1 LFGIF
6 GCLGYY
12 CKKSKEMKTI
22 KTSVLLLCTLA
33 AFIIIANGCGKE
45 GSTATGTTTVAED
58 KAFINDISATT
69 NNCIKAARDGNL
81 SQSIIQFFNLSNG
94 TAGNE
99 NWVDSMSNALE
110 TVMGVLELDPNN
122 SKFNY
127 SAYWGTYN
135 WNRTTK
141 TFSKTAATGIF
152 INIPSDPAQTTNNV
166 SFKFTEYTDG
176 LYQANAK
183 AIYLPK
189 TAKASIVKNNVII
202 ADLNFSGN
210 YSSGSF
216 PRPINVSYQ
225 LLLAPHTYNM
235 SITEINSTKF
245 KLTSDLFSGQ
255 GCGMSISAT
264 VTFKNDDYNNL
275 AIEDDLSLLEAE
287 YKSGDMTI
295 KSNWD
300 AKAYYAISNPTTTTL
315 NASLS
320 NSVYNKTDKI
330 ADLKFLDVAGERKL
344 FIYYKDGTSENTSV
358 YYDPFLT
365 NFKNTLRPLFGVDV
379 DSWF

>member
-1 LFGIF
+1 
-6 GCLGYY
+6 
-12 CKKSKEMKTI
+12 MKTI
-22 KTSVLLLCTLA
+22 KASVLLFCTLVSVLI
-33 AFIIIANGCGKE
+33 FNGCGKE
-45 GSTATGTTTVAED
+45 DSATTGTTTVAED
-58 KAFINDISATT
+58 KAFINDVSTNT

-81 SQSIIQFFNLSNG
+81 SQSIIQFLNLSNG

-99 NWVDSMSNALE
+99 NWADSMTDALE
-110 TVMGVLELDPNN
+110 NVMGILELDPND
-122 SKFNY
+122 SKFKY
-127 SAYWGTYN
+127 STYWGTYN
-135 WNRTTK
+135 WNRTSK

-152 INIPSDPAQTTNNV
+152 INFPSDPAQTANNIAI
-166 SFKFTEYTDG
+166 KFTEYTDG

-183 AIYLPK
+183 NIYLPK
-189 TAKASIVKNNVII
+189 TAKATITKNNVTI

-235 SITEINSTKF
+235 SITEVNSTKF
-245 KLTSDLFSGQ
+245 KLTSDMFSGQ
-255 GCGMSISAT
+255 GCGITISAT

-275 AIEDDLSLLEAE
+275 AIEDDLRTLEAE
-287 YKSGDMTI
+287 YKSGDMSI

-300 AKAYYAISNPTTTTL
+300 ANAYYAISNPTTTTL
-315 NASLS
+315 NSTLS
-320 NSVYNKTDKI
+320 NSVYNKAEKI

-365 NFKNTLRPLFGVDV
+365 NLKNTLRPLFGTDV
-379 DSWF
+379 DGWF

>member
-1 LFGIF
+1 
-6 GCLGYY
+6 
-12 CKKSKEMKTI
+12 MKTI
-22 KTSVLLLCTLA
+22 KTSVLVLCTFLA
-33 AFIIIANGCGKE
+33 SFIIFYGCGKHDPS
-45 GSTATGTTTVAED
+45 STPATTTVAED
-58 KAFINDISATT
+58 KAFINDISTNT

-81 SQSIIQFFNLSNG
+81 SQSIIQFFKLSNG

-99 NWVDSMSNALE
+99 NWADSMSDALE
-110 TVMGVLELDPNN
+110 TVMGTLQLDPNN

-127 SAYWGTYN
+127 SSYWGTYN

-183 AIYLPK
+183 NIYLPK
-189 TAKASIVKNNVII
+189 TAKASITKNNVVI
-202 ADLNFSGN
+202 ADLNFTGN

-216 PRPINVSYQ
+216 PIPISVSYQ

-235 SITEINSTKF
+235 TITEINSTQF
-245 KLTSDLFSGQ
+245 KLTSDMFSGQ

-275 AIEDDLSLLEAE
+275 AIEDDLKTLQAE
-287 YKSGDMTI
+287 YTTGDLVV

-300 AKAYYAISNPTTTTL
+300 ANAYYAISNPTTTTL
-315 NASLS
+315 NSTLS
-320 NSVYNKTDKI
+320 NTVYNKTEKI
-330 ADLKFLDVAGERKL
+330 ADLKFLDVAGSRKL
-344 FIYYKDGTSENTSV
+344 YIYYKDGTSENTSV

-365 NFKNTLRPLFGVDV
+365 NFKNTMRPLFGNDV
-379 DSWF
+379 DNWF

>member
-1 LFGIF
+1 
-6 GCLGYY
+6 
-12 CKKSKEMKTI
+12 MKTI
-22 KTSVLLLCTLA
+22 KTSVLVLCTFLIS
-33 AFIIIANGCGKE
+33 FTFYSCGKE
-45 GSTATGTTTVAED
+45 QSATPGTSTVAED
-58 KAFINDISATT
+58 KAFINDISTNT

-81 SQSIIQFFNLSNG
+81 SQSIIKFLNLSNG
-94 TAGNE
+94 TVGNE
-99 NWVDSMSNALE
+99 NWVDSMSVALE
-110 TVMGVLELDPNN
+110 NVMGVLDVDPND
-122 SKFNY
+122 SKFNF

-141 TFSKTAATGIF
+141 TFSKTAAIGIF

-166 SFKFTEYTDG
+166 AFKFTEYTDG

-183 AIYLPK
+183 NLYLPK
-189 TAKASIVKNNVII
+189 TAKASITKNNVLI
-202 ADLNFSGN
+202 ADLNFLGN

-225 LLLAPHTYNM
+225 LLLAPHTYNL

-245 KLTSDLFSGQ
+245 KLTSDMFSGQ
-255 GCGMSISAT
+255 GCGMTISAT

-275 AIEDDLSLLEAE
+275 VIEDDLKTLEGE
-287 YKSGDMTI
+287 YKSGDMSI

-300 AKAYYAISNPTTTTL
+300 ASAYYAISNPTTTTL
-315 NASLS
+315 NSTLS
-320 NSVYNKTDKI
+320 NTVYNKTEKI
-330 ADLKFLDVAGERKL
+330 ADLKFFDVAGSRKL

-365 NFKNTLRPLFGVDV
+365 NLKNTLRPLFGVDV
-379 DSWF
+379 DNWF

>member
-1 LFGIF
+1 
-6 GCLGYY
+6 
-12 CKKSKEMKTI
+12 MKTI

-33 AFIIIANGCGKE
+33 ASLILDGCGKE
-45 GSTATGTTTVAED
+45 QSATPGTTTVAED
-58 KAFINDISATT
+58 KAFINDISTNT

-81 SQSIIQFFNLSNG
+81 SQSIIQFLNLSNG
-94 TAGNE
+94 TVGNE
-99 NWVDSMSNALE
+99 TWVDSMSVALE
-110 TVMGVLELDPNN
+110 NVMGVLELDPND
-122 SKFNY
+122 SKFNF

-152 INIPSDPAQTTNNV
+152 INIPSDKAQTTNNV
-166 SFKFTEYTDG
+166 AFKFTVYTDG

-183 AIYLPK
+183 NIYLPK
-189 TAKASIVKNNVII
+189 TAKATITKNNVII
-202 ADLNFSGN
+202 ADLNFLGN

-245 KLTSDLFSGQ
+245 KLTSDMFSGQ
-255 GCGMSISAT
+255 GCGMTISAT

-275 AIEDDLSLLEAE
+275 AIEDDLKTLEGE
-287 YKSGDMTI
+287 YKSGDMII

-300 AKAYYAISNPTTTTL
+300 ANAYYAISNPTTTTL
-315 NASLS
+315 NSTLS
-320 NSVYNKTDKI
+320 NTVYNKTEKI
-330 ADLKFLDVAGERKL
+330 ADLKFLDVAGNRKL

-365 NFKNTLRPLFGVDV
+365 NLKNTLRPLFGVDV
-379 DSWF
+379 DNWF

>member
-1 LFGIF
+1 
-6 GCLGYY
+6 
-12 CKKSKEMKTI
+12 MKTI
-22 KTSVLLLCTLA
+22 KTSVLVLCTFLA
-33 AFIIIANGCGKE
+33 SVIFYSCGKE
-45 GSTATGTTTVAED
+45 ESATTVTSTVAED
-58 KAFINDISATT
+58 KAFINNISTNT

-81 SQSIIQFFNLSNG
+81 SQSIIKFLDLSNG

-99 NWVDSMSNALE
+99 NWADSMSVALE
-110 TVMGVLELDPNN
+110 NVMGVLDVDPNN
-122 SKFNY
+122 SKFNF
-127 SAYWGTYN
+127 SAYWGIYN

-152 INIPSDPAQTTNNV
+152 INIPSDPAQITNNV
-166 SFKFTEYTDG
+166 AFKFIEYTDG

-183 AIYLPK
+183 NIYLPK
-189 TAKASIVKNNVII
+189 TAKASITKNNVLI

-245 KLTSDLFSGQ
+245 KLTSDMFSGQ
-255 GCGMSISAT
+255 GCGMTISAT

-275 AIEDDLSLLEAE
+275 AIEDDLKTLEGE
-287 YKSGDMTI
+287 YKSGDMSI

-300 AKAYYAISNPTTTTL
+300 ASAYYAISNPTTTTL
-315 NASLS
+315 NSTLS
-320 NSVYNKTDKI
+320 NTVYNKTEKI
-330 ADLKFLDVAGERKL
+330 ADLKFLDVAGNRKL

-365 NFKNTLRPLFGVDV
+365 NLKNTLRPLFGVDV
-379 DSWF
+379 DNWF